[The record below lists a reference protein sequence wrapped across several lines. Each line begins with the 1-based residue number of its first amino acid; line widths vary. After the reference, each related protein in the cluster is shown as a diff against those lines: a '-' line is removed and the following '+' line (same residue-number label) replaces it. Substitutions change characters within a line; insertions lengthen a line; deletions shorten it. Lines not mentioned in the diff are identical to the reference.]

1 MQSAYSTFHSCETS
15 VIRVV
20 NDLLKSVDEGMGSL
34 LLFLDLS
41 AAFDTVD
48 HAILIQRLMQM
59 VVVYREG
66 HWTGSS
72 RT

>member
-59 VVVYREG
+59 VVVYWEG

>member
-1 MQSAYSTFHSCETS
+1 VQSAYSTFHSCETS

-59 VVVYREG
+59 VVVYWEG